1 MAREKE
7 KKGYQGYKLGND
19 SKQTRDEVRRRLE
32 RAEKNANSMKTNEMF
47 ALEDA
52 NFKAACDKAGTNAT
66 ARQASKFRN
75 GYGLAARAAGT
86 STRRDPRA

>member
-7 KKGYQGYKLGND
+7 KKGYQGPKLASD
-19 SKQTRDEVRRRLE
+19 SKSNRDEARRRLE
-32 RAEKNANSMKTNEMF
+32 RAQKNADGRQTNEMF
-47 ALEDA
+47 ALENA
-52 NFKAACDKAGTNAT
+52 EFKTACTNAGANPT

-86 STRRDPRA
+86 SNRKDPRA